1 MSFKKVRD
9 AHRTENTEDYLEI
22 IADLLNV
29 KGEARIVDI
38 ASKLDIAQAT
48 ANKTIQR
55 LQNQGFVKKE
65 PYRSI
70 FLTLKG
76 QQVASISK
84 KRHIIVLTF
93 LKNLGLDQNQYIAY
107 VHQNTKATHV
117 HIIANRIN
125 HQGKALNDSYIG
137 FKAQN
142 SAEKIA
148 LENGLKTAKE
158 IRHELHFEKEVLK
171 ELNKPLK
178 EEI

>member
-9 AHRTENTEDYLEI
+9 AHKSENTEDYLEI
-22 IADLLNV
+22 IADLLNT

-38 ASKLDIAQAT
+38 ANKLDIAQAT

-84 KRHIIVLTF
+84 KRHLTVLTF
-93 LKNLGLDQNQYIAY
+93 LKNLGLDI
-107 VHQNTKATHV
+107 
-117 HIIANRIN
+117 
-125 HQGKALNDSYIG
+125 
-137 FKAQN
+137 
-142 SAEKIA
+142 
-148 LENGLKTAKE
+148 KTAEADAEGIEHHVSDKT
-158 IRHELHFEKEVLK
+158 LK
-171 ELNKPLK
+171 KMEQFNKK
-178 EEI
+178 N

>member
-9 AHRTENTEDYLEI
+9 AHKTENTEDYLEI
-22 IADLLNV
+22 IADLLNT

-38 ASKLDIAQAT
+38 ATKLDIAQAT

-76 QQVASISK
+76 QEVASASK

-93 LKNLGLDQNQYIAY
+93 LKNLGLD
-107 VHQNTKATHV
+107 T
-117 HIIANRIN
+117 
-125 HQGKALNDSYIG
+125 
-137 FKAQN
+137 
-142 SAEKIA
+142 
-148 LENGLKTAKE
+148 KTAEADAEGIEHHVSDKT
-158 IRHELHFEKEVLK
+158 LKKMEKF
-171 ELNKPLK
+171 NKK
-178 EEI
+178 N